1 MKDTNRTTSDH
12 SGEGALSI
20 QLPEDEPLITDQAA
34 VVLLRLIRHV
44 QPKHIDANDQGEKL

>member
-44 QPKHIDANDQGEKL
+44 QPKHIDANDQGKKL